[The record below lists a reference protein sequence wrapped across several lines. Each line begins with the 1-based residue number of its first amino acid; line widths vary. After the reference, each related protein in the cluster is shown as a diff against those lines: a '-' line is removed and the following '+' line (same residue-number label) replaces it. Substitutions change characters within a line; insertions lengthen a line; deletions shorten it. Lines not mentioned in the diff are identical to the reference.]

1 MYLKINWSVKM
12 FDKYAEPSM
21 GVARSGLWAPGC
33 VVLFNTFLHISNEM
47 PSLEFIYR
55 SQAPVIDIF
64 LQRMWDKKCIT

>member
-1 MYLKINWSVKM
+1 
-12 FDKYAEPSM
+12 M
-21 GVARSGLWAPGC
+21 GVAHSRLWAPGS